1 MSTIVN
7 ILGEIVKES
16 TINDQKNIIIDM
28 SNYTSGVYFLI
39 LEDTLGTKQTT
50 LQLILWKISIL
61 QTKFKIDNTSENLA
75 V

>member
-39 LEDTLGTKQTT
+39 LEDTLGTKQTR
-50 LQLILWKISIL
+50 KII
-61 QTKFKIDNTSENLA
+61 KE
-75 V
+75 